1 MKNLFLIF
9 AILFVAFTSFLF
21 ADDIGNYR
29 IPMKVRYADT
39 VVDPGT
45 YAISIVKETDGP
57 YIVLSKGGQ
66 VVAKDLSI
74 EIPAASSISKPQVQI
89 AKIAGQDFLRVRIR
103 SGSMWYYAYMETK
116 W

>member
-1 MKNLFLIF
+1 M
-9 AILFVAFTSFLF
+9 F

-39 VVDPGT
+39 VIDPGM

-74 EIPAASSISKPQVQI
+74 EIPASGNVSRPQVQI

-103 SGSMWYYAYMETK
+103 TGNLYYYAYMETK